1 MRRLNDVLFPRTT
14 TRMALLALGCVLTVA
29 RLVSLAADEQGAAT
43 QALKEKTEQ
52 AGKAE
57 KTEKAEK
64 AEKEVAK
71 EPAWKSL
78 FDGKTLKNWKSSNFG
93 GEGKVGVEE
102 GMIVLNQGSD
112 MTGVTWTGEA
122 LPKMNYEVSI
132 MAQRIEGND
141 FFCGL
146 TFEINEDP
154 CSLIIGGWG
163 GGVVGISSLDGLDAA
178 NNETAHYES
187 FERGQWYKI
196 RLRVAEAGL
205 MAWIDD
211 KQVVSVSTKGRKI
224 SIRGEV
230 DPSRPFGISC
240 YATMAGLKEIKI
252 RNLTEDEKKLPLIR
266 AANPPKAKAK

>member
-52 AGKAE
+52 TGKAE

-64 AEKEVAK
+64 EVAK
-71 EPAWKSL
+71 EPVWKSL

-102 GMIVLNQGSD
+102 EMIVLNQGSD

-132 MAQRIEGND
+132 MG
-141 FFCGL
+141 
-146 TFEINEDP
+146 
-154 CSLIIGGWG
+154 
-163 GGVVGISSLDGLDAA
+163 AA
-178 NNETAHYES
+178 
-187 FERGQWYKI
+187 
-196 RLRVAEAGL
+196 
-205 MAWIDD
+205 D
-211 KQVVSVSTKGRKI
+211 
-224 SIRGEV
+224 
-230 DPSRPFGISC
+230 
-240 YATMAGLKEIKI
+240 
-252 RNLTEDEKKLPLIR
+252 
-266 AANPPKAKAK
+266 